1 MAEADSDLEWYDDLL
16 GHLCPLPPV
25 VIAVPEQS
33 VHSPLPPVVMAVPQP
48 SAPSSSAPAPALQL
62 INTTS
67 PCGPTSGLNSFL
79 YPTLEPRR
87 TASLLEAVLYP
98 HLRPL
103 RSRSRSPVL
112 QPTLHLE
119 LANLQPAIVSRSRRS
134 RSPVLQPTLNVEI
147 ASLQPAS
154 VTRSPSPVLQHILNM
169 EPANLQPAN
178 FGVSES
184 RSRSPVLQP
193 TLHLEFANL
202 QHAILLPV
210 LQPRSLDTDILQPSR
225 SSRSSPT
232 PALQNPVAVAAAR
245 LADASDARIRAGW
258 WHSLVPNGIRR
269 SIDAERDIFLRFP
282 RDEPRDLAEYSEHCV
297 SEIRPIARSRYF
309 YLGITDNPAH
319 RWQQHSYSGA
329 GYCAMYVLAVSES
342 SRTTAQLERQMI
354 ARFRD
359 PLMCGNIGAGGECSS
374 YGSPHFF
381 YMVFRSDALMR
392 RAPTSGRGR
401 VRMGRVEDDLYG
413 PGRL

>member
-1 MAEADSDLEWYDDLL
+1 MAEADSDLEWYDELL

-25 VIAVPEQS
+25 VIA
-33 VHSPLPPVVMAVPQP
+33 AVPQS

-62 INTTS
+62 INNTTS
-67 PCGPTSGLNSFL
+67 PGGPTSGLNSFL

-87 TASLLEAVLYP
+87 TACLLEAVLYP

-245 LADASDARIRAGW
+245 LADASAARIRAGW

-354 ARFRD
+354 
-359 PLMCGNIGAGGECSS
+359 GEIS
-374 YGSPHFF
+374 GSPHVRQHWSRRRVQQLRIAPFF
-381 YMVFRSDALMR
+381 LHGLSQ
-392 RAPTSGRGR
+392 
-401 VRMGRVEDDLYG
+401 
-413 PGRL
+413 